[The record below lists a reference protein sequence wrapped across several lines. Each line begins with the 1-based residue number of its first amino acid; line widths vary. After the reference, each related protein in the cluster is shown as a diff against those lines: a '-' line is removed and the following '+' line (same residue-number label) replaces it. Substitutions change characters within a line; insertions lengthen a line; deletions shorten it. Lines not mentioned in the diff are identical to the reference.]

1 MIPIRDI
8 AELGGLVSQAR
19 HDAGLTQEQ
28 LATRVGV
35 SRKWLGRL
43 ENGQNSGA
51 EFTLIA
57 RTLRAL
63 GIRLVA
69 EATEATS

>member
-1 MIPIRDI
+1 MIPVGDI
-8 AELGGLVSQAR
+8 AELGGLIRQSR
-19 HDAGLTQEQ
+19 LDAGLTQEQ
-28 LATRVGV
+28 LATHVGV

-43 ENGQNSGA
+43 ENGRNSGA

-63 GIRLVA
+63 GIRFLA
-69 EATEATS
+69 EKTGEPR